1 MTNGRAKRYCH
12 NLDISALTLALA
24 EYETTHSL
32 NVELDGVNYA
42 GAYRVMAG
50 SVIVYFEN
58 EIKFAQYGTNRPEII
73 ARWVLTDLCRKADTR
88 RRKAGRR

>member
-1 MTNGRAKRYCH
+1 MTNGGAKRYCH
-12 NLDISALTLALA
+12 NLDISAFTLALA
-24 EYETTHSL
+24 EYETTHPLS
-32 NVELDGVNYA
+32 VELDGVNYA

-73 ARWVLTDLCRKADTR
+73 ARWVLTDLCRKSDSR
-88 RRKAGRR
+88 RRKAGKR

>member
-1 MTNGRAKRYCH
+1 LTNGAAKRYCH
-12 NLDISALTLALA
+12 NLDISAFTLALA
-24 EYETTHSL
+24 EYETTHPLS
-32 NVELDGVNYA
+32 VELDGVNYA

-73 ARWVLTDLCRKADTR
+73 ARWVLTDLCRKSDSR
-88 RRKAGRR
+88 RRKAGKR